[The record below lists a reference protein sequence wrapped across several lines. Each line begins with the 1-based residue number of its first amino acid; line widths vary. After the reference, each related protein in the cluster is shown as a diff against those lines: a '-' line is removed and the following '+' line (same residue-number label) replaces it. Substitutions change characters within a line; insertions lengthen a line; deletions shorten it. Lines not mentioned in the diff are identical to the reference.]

1 MTTLTCAPPP
11 CPRPPLEL
19 SWRVSSFLYSK
30 TSIACA
36 KLERGGARNYVGHY
50 HIDRRQAIFAPGA
63 ASAVVDALLV
73 AEDPAAIRST
83 RSRAARWPPSRSS
96 CASLP
101 R

>member
-1 MTTLTCAPPP
+1 MVPIFIVTPMGSRAAANGDQLQD
-11 CPRPPLEL
+11 L
-19 SWRVSSFLYSK
+19 
-30 TSIACA
+30 
-36 KLERGGARNYVGHY
+36 G

-83 RSRAARWPPSRSS
+83 RSRAVRWPPSRSS